1 MNYFPFGRRL
11 PLRITFWFGIAV
23 IALFALV
30 PAVAVFGIS
39 FTDIRGL
46 PGLPVNWVG
55 FDNYVRWFSPAKIG
69 YNLNALR
76 NTLVFSFVVVIVTNI
91 LAVSIAILFN
101 QKMRGTTYFRA
112 VVFLPTILG
121 VVVIGL
127 IWSLI
132 FNPNA
137 GPAATVWSWFGA
149 DSAFFGDPNMALGLV
164 IFVQIWM
171 GLGINVVIY
180 LAGLQAIP
188 EDLYEAANIDGAS
201 AWQRFRT
208 ITIPLLAPSI
218 TANILLSIVGTL
230 QNYQLAYVLTGP
242 NNSATQLLSLAIF
255 SQAFGGNATSG
266 LGQSQGYAA
275 TISVIQFFIV
285 ALFSF
290 LVLIYLRRR
299 EARL

>member
-1 MNYFPFGRRL
+1 
-11 PLRITFWFGIAV
+11 
-23 IALFALV
+23 
-30 PAVAVFGIS
+30 
-39 FTDIRGL
+39 
-46 PGLPVNWVG
+46 
-55 FDNYVRWFSPAKIG
+55 
-69 YNLNALR
+69 
-76 NTLVFSFVVVIVTNI
+76 
-91 LAVSIAILFN
+91 
-101 QKMRGTTYFRA
+101 
-112 VVFLPTILG
+112 
-121 VVVIGL
+121 
-127 IWSLI
+127 
-132 FNPNA
+132 
-137 GPAATVWSWFGA
+137 
-149 DSAFFGDPNMALGLV
+149 
-164 IFVQIWM
+164 M